1 MSNASSQRTP
11 TLLSVVA
18 PVYNEQELV
27 DAFVSRATAAVSEY
41 PFELVLV
48 NDGSS
53 DATPQLLDR
62 IAERDPR
69 VRVVHLSRNFGH
81 QAALTAGL
89 EHAIGDVVA
98 MIDADLQDPPELI
111 ADMVARWQE
120 GADVVYAVRRQREGE
135 TAFKLATASI
145 FYRLFRKLAQVDLE
159 PNSGDFRLLDRR
171 ALDALLSMTE
181 RSRFLRGM
189 TVWVG
194 FSQTAVSYE
203 REARTAGETKYTLRK
218 MLRFSLDAIASFSH
232 LPLQLAT
239 YVGLFSAGVAFIA
252 IPVVIALHFLGSYL
266 PGFGTLTIAI
276 LLLGGIQLIAL
287 GVIGEYVGR
296 IYDEVKHRPL
306 YIVREE
312 RNQPAALASGR
323 GPFVRAGLALQAAG
337 AGAGAVEGG
346 DAVGDRAADRGRVAA
361 GHVSAAESVPAA
373 EPVSAT
379 EPVERVG

>member
-1 MSNASSQRTP
+1 MSQKPLRTP
-11 TLLSVVA
+11 ALLSIVA
-18 PVYNEQELV
+18 PVFNERELI
-27 DAFVSRATAAVSEY
+27 DAFVSRARAAAAEY
-41 PFELVLV
+41 DFELVLV

-53 DATPQLLDR
+53 DGTSEILDE
-62 IAERDPR
+62 IAAADAR
-69 VRVVHLSRNFGH
+69 VRVIHLSRNFGH

-89 EHAIGDVVA
+89 EHASGDVVV

-111 ADMVARWQE
+111 GQMVGEWSR

-135 TAFKLATASI
+135 TAFKLATASW
-145 FYRLFRKLAQVDLE
+145 FYKLFDKLANVDLE

-171 ALDALLSMTE
+171 ALDALLAMTE

-194 FSQTAVSYE
+194 FNQTAVSYE
-203 REARTAGETKYTLRK
+203 REPRHAGETKYTLSK

-232 LPLQLAT
+232 VPLQLAT
-239 YVGLFSAGVAFIA
+239 YAGMLSAGVAFVA
-252 IPVVIALHFLGSYL
+252 IPVVIVLRLAGSYL
-266 PGFGTLTIAI
+266 PGFGSITIAI

-312 RNQPAALASGR
+312 RNRPAPPDR
-323 GPFVRAGLALQAAG
+323 GPRAITRAGL
-337 AGAGAVEGG
+337 
-346 DAVGDRAADRGRVAA
+346 
-361 GHVSAAESVPAA
+361 SARSPER
-373 EPVSAT
+373 
-379 EPVERVG
+379 ERVG

>member
-1 MSNASSQRTP
+1 MANAPVERVP

-18 PVYNEQELV
+18 PVYNEEELV
-27 DAFVSRATAAVSEY
+27 DAFVERAAAAVADY
-41 PFELVLV
+41 DFELVLV
-48 NDGSS
+48 NDGSADS
-53 DATPQLLDR
+53 TPQRLDR
-62 IAERDPR
+62 LAERDPR

-89 EHAIGDVVA
+89 EHAVGDVVA

-111 ADMVARWQE
+111 PEMVQRWQE

-135 TAFKLATASI
+135 TAFKLGTASL
-145 FYRLFRKLAQVDLE
+145 FYKLFRKLAQVDLE
-159 PNSGDFRLLDRR
+159 PNSGDFRLLDRK

-194 FSQTAVSYE
+194 FAQTAVSYE
-203 REARTAGETKYTLRK
+203 RDARTAGETKYTLRK

-232 LPLQLAT
+232 LPLQIAT
-239 YVGLFSAGVAFIA
+239 YVGLISAGVAFIA
-252 IPVVIALHFLGSYL
+252 IPVVAALRLAHSYL

-312 RNQPAALASGR
+312 RNRPIDLRGGK
-323 GPFVRAGLALQAAG
+323 GPFVRAGLALQAA
-337 AGAGAVEGG
+337 
-346 DAVGDRAADRGRVAA
+346 D
-361 GHVSAAESVPAA
+361 ESLQHHA
-373 EPVSAT
+373 
-379 EPVERVG
+379 ERVG

>member
-1 MSNASSQRTP
+1 MPPAAARVP

-27 DAFVSRATAAVSEY
+27 EEFVRRACAAVADYS
-41 PFELVLV
+41 FELVLV
-48 NDGSS
+48 DDGSA
-53 DATPQLLDR
+53 DATPELLDR
-62 IAERDPR
+62 IAAEDPR

-89 EHAIGDVVA
+89 EHAVGDVVA

-111 ADMVARWQE
+111 PRMVEQWEQ
-120 GADVVYAVRRQREGE
+120 GSDVVYAVRRQREGE
-135 TAFKLATASI
+135 TAFKLATASW
-145 FYRLFRKLAQVDLE
+145 FYKLFDKLAQVDLE

-194 FSQTAVSYE
+194 FRQTAVPYE
-203 REARTAGETKYTLRK
+203 RDARAAGETKYTLRK

-239 YVGLFSAGVAFIA
+239 YAGLLSAGVAFVA
-252 IPVVIALHFLGSYL
+252 IPVVIGLHFADSYL
-266 PGFGTLTIAI
+266 PGFGTITILI
-276 LLLGGIQLIAL
+276 LLIGGIQLIAL
-287 GVIGEYVGR
+287 GVIGEYIGR
-296 IYDEVKHRPL
+296 IYEEVKHRPL

-312 RNQPAALASGR
+312 RNRPAETADGRAPLAT
-323 GPFVRAGLALQAAG
+323 VRAGL
-337 AGAGAVEGG
+337 
-346 DAVGDRAADRGRVAA
+346 
-361 GHVSAAESVPAA
+361 PAR
-373 EPVSAT
+373 EP
-379 EPVERVG
+379 ERVG

>member
-1 MSNASSQRTP
+1 MPEPQARVP
-11 TLLSVVA
+11 ALLSVVA
-18 PVYNEQELV
+18 PIYNEQELIET
-27 DAFVSRATAAVSEY
+27 FVERARTALEGQ

-48 NDGSS
+48 DDGSV
-53 DATPQLLDR
+53 DATPVLLDR
-62 IAERDPR
+62 IASTDPR
-69 VRVVHLSRNFGH
+69 VRVIHLSRNFGH

-89 EHAIGDVVA
+89 EHAVGDVVA

-111 ADMVARWQE
+111 VQMLERWAQ
-120 GADVVYAVRRQREGE
+120 GADVVYAVRKHRPGE
-135 TAFKLATASI
+135 TAFKLATASW
-145 FYRLFRKLAQVDLE
+145 FYRLFNALTQVDLE

-194 FSQTAVSYE
+194 FTQTAVSYE
-203 REARTAGETKYTLRK
+203 REPRAAGETKYTLRK

-239 YVGLFSAGVAFIA
+239 YIGLLSAGVAFIA
-252 IPVVIALHFLGSYL
+252 IPVVVGLHFAGSYL
-266 PGFGTLTIAI
+266 PGFGTITIAI

-312 RNQPAALASGR
+312 RNRPASLD
-323 GPFVRAGLALQAAG
+323 GPLLTTRAGLPA
-337 AGAGAVEGG
+337 
-346 DAVGDRAADRGRVAA
+346 RVPEK
-361 GHVSAAESVPAA
+361 VV
-373 EPVSAT
+373 
-379 EPVERVG
+379 

>member
-1 MSNASSQRTP
+1 MSDMQARIP

-27 DAFVSRATAAVSEY
+27 EAFVERTCRALADYA
-41 PFELVLV
+41 FELVLV

-62 IAERDPR
+62 IAAADPR
-69 VRVVHLSRNFGH
+69 VRVIHLSRNFGH
-81 QAALTAGL
+81 QAAITAGL
-89 EHAIGDVVA
+89 EHALGDAVA
-98 MIDADLQDPPELI
+98 MIDADLQDPPEVI
-111 ADMVARWQE
+111 VEMVECWAQ
-120 GADVVYAVRRQREGE
+120 GADVVYAVRKHRPGE
-135 TAFKLATASI
+135 TAFKLATASW
-145 FYRLFRKLAQVDLE
+145 FYRLFNKLTQVDLE

-194 FSQTAVSYE
+194 FAQTAVSYE
-203 REARTAGETKYTLRK
+203 RDARAAGETKYTLRK

-239 YVGLFSAGVAFIA
+239 YVGLLSASVAFIA
-252 IPVVIALHFLGSYL
+252 IPVVIGLHFAGSYL

-276 LLLGGIQLIAL
+276 LLIGGIQLIAL

-312 RNQPAALASGR
+312 RNRPVSEGPLPAPRS
-323 GPFVRAGLALQAAG
+323 GLAARLP
-337 AGAGAVEGG
+337 EK
-346 DAVGDRAADRGRVAA
+346 VA
-361 GHVSAAESVPAA
+361 
-373 EPVSAT
+373 
-379 EPVERVG
+379 

>member
-1 MSNASSQRTP
+1 MHDKFMPSLGRPSKMNSARGRGPDRAQPTMSQIPLRTP
-11 TLLSVVA
+11 RLLSIVA
-18 PVYNEQELV
+18 PVFNEQELV
-27 DAFVSRATAAVSEY
+27 ETFIARARAAAADY
-41 PFELVLV
+41 DYELVLV

-53 DATPQLLDR
+53 DRTTEILDR
-62 IAERDPR
+62 AASLDAR
-69 VRVVHLSRNFGH
+69 VRVIHLSRNFGH

-89 EHAIGDVVA
+89 EHAAGDVVV

-111 ADMVARWQE
+111 GQMIAEWSR
-120 GADVVYAVRRQREGE
+120 GADVVYAVRAQREGE
-135 TAFKLATASI
+135 TAFKLATASW
-145 FYRLFRKLAQVDLE
+145 FYRLFDKLAQVDLE

-171 ALDALLSMTE
+171 ALDALLAMTE

-194 FSQTAVSYE
+194 FNQTAVSYE
-203 REARTAGETKYTLRK
+203 REPRAAGETKYTLSR

-239 YVGLFSAGVAFIA
+239 YIGLLSAGVAFIA
-252 IPVVIALHFLGSYL
+252 IPVVIVLRLLGSYL
-266 PGFGTLTIAI
+266 PGFGSITIAI

-312 RNQPAALASGR
+312 RNRPTHAER
-323 GPFVRAGLALQAAG
+323 GPISRTRSGLAA
-337 AGAGAVEGG
+337 
-346 DAVGDRAADRGRVAA
+346 RT
-361 GHVSAAESVPAA
+361 P
-373 EPVSAT
+373 
-379 EPVERVG
+379 ERVG